1 MKVKFVCLANSYKEH
16 GRCVAGIE
24 ILNDEIVIENGSPKW
39 IRPISSNP
47 HGEIETS
54 LVSNLNLLDIVEIE
68 VTKNLPNGYQT
79 ENVLFDLNSIN
90 KTGNF
95 SEEKLSELC
104 NSKHNLIF
112 GNRGK
117 SVIEEKASELNYSL
131 DFISVTEFEFYYKKY
146 EDNPNSQLRIIFS
159 HNRNQYDLPV
169 TDPIFMENYK
179 QNQKLVENKTEIYL
193 VLSLGVIH
201 KGWHY
206 KLVAGI
212 L

>member
-24 ILNDEIVIENGSPKW
+24 ILNDVIVTESNSPKW
-39 IRPISSNP
+39 IRPISSNL

-54 LVSNLNLLDIVEIE
+54 LVSNLNLLDIIEIE
-68 VTKNLPNGYQT
+68 VTKNLPNGYQS

-90 KTGNF
+90 KIGNF
-95 SEEKLSELC
+95 SKENLSELC
-104 NSKHNLIF
+104 ISKHNLIF

-117 SVIEEKASELNYSL
+117 SVIEEKVNELNYSL
-131 DFISVTEFEFYYKKY
+131 DFIVVTEFEFYYKKY
-146 EDNPNSQLRIIFS
+146 EDNPNLQLRIIFT
-159 HNRNQYDLPV
+159 HNQNQYDLPV
-169 TDPIFMENYK
+169 TDPIFMEKYK
-179 QNQKLVENKTEIYL
+179 QNQKLIENKTEIYL